1 MIQILLSMP
10 CALFVYR
17 TIFGVEFVT
26 QLHVL
31 AIYLVLGI
39 GADDLFVF
47 YDAWCALRGKY
58 ARVYISLVS
67 SRRAQVSYV

>member
-1 MIQILLSMP
+1 
-10 CALFVYR
+10 
-17 TIFGVEFVT
+17 VT

-58 ARVYISLVS
+58 ARVYTSLVS